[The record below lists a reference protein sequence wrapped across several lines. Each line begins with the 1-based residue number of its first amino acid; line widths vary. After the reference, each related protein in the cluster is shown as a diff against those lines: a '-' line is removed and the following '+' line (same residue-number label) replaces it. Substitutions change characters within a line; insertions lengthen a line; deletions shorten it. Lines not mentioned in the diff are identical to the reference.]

1 MSIQDIAAF
10 AEILAAIG
18 VLVSLIFVGLQVRQN
33 TQAQRVLAVQSLAAA
48 ITAIN
53 VPGMESPALGTA
65 LAKTTRDWH
74 GASREER
81 MIAHF
86 FLFSLF
92 KLLETA
98 WYQQRANTLDQTQW
112 AGWETLLLAYYHF
125 PGVQKEWW
133 PQRRNSY
140 SPEFQ
145 AYLAATSKPTG
156 IGTLSDLFDDKEP
169 EPAGASNDT

>member
-1 MSIQDIAAF
+1 MSIQDLAAF

-18 VLVSLIFVGLQVRQN
+18 VLISLIFVGLQVRQN
-33 TQAQRVLAVQSLAAA
+33 TQAQRVLAVESLAAA

-53 VPGMESPALGTA
+53 LPGMESPALGAA

-74 GASREER
+74 GASRDER
-81 MIAHF
+81 IIAHF

-125 PGVQKEWW
+125 PGVQKAWW
-133 PQRRNSY
+133 PQRGNSY
-140 SPEFQ
+140 SPEFR
-145 AYLAATSKPTG
+145 AYLATTSKPTG
-156 IGTLSDLFDDKEP
+156 IATLGDLFDDKKQEP
-169 EPAGASNDT
+169 TEVSNDK